1 MQSGEERL
9 VTRAAEAG
17 GNGTDA
23 PVVGLIPDG
32 MADRWDTVY
41 TNPAAL
47 FFAPEDHARRLTA
60 LVAACGADP
69 RGTLTDGTVSDFDRW
84 AALCRAMPRLAGHP
98 LYLRVH
104 ALLEAAFGWTEPLCP
119 RNAAASWAFCAEKL
133 CAEVC
138 TPSVLAAWCGATFCP
153 ALFPDREGSLWDGVT
168 DLTTLQAAMAVRL
181 TGKAGEQ
188 PKAPPAVWMLPDGY
202 NFARPD
208 PYRAEKSL
216 RAVLD
221 AGQDAPGTVLFGD
234 GPLDEGERYLLL
246 TQLVRTAGRLCR
258 EAGQT
263 LSLCGRW
270 GALRPLIAYLD
281 GADCLP
287 ATVCWIRDPEKV
299 PAGAELMLPVPR
311 PRRRDGERRPSPVS
325 VGLWLDGGAEP
336 EAVAGKLTAYAAR
349 FPLGAAP
356 GVRISVRTVADLAQV
371 AVLRRVLRN
380 LLSRWAAVGAGPSDP
395 EVQADLVARLSGGR

>member
-1 MQSGEERL
+1 MQSGEE
-9 VTRAAEAG
+9 VPVGRATEAG
-17 GNGTDA
+17 GDGTDA

-41 TNPAAL
+41 TNPATL
-47 FFAPEDHARRLTA
+47 FFAPEQDARRLTA
-60 LVAACGADP
+60 LVVACGADP
-69 RGTLTDGTVSDFDRW
+69 RGTLTSGTASDFDRW

-138 TPSVLAAWCGATFCP
+138 TPPVLAALCGAAFCQ
-153 ALFPDREGSLWDGVT
+153 ALFPDRAGSLWDGVT
-168 DLTTLQAAMAVRL
+168 DLTTLQAAIATRL
-181 TGKAGEQ
+181 TGKAGEP
-188 PKAPPAVWMLPDGY
+188 PKSPPAVWMLPEGY
-202 NFARPD
+202 SFARPD

-234 GPLDEGERYLLL
+234 GPLDEGERNLLL
-246 TQLVRTAGRLCR
+246 TQLVRTAGHLCR

-287 ATVCWIRDPEKV
+287 DTVCWIRDPENV
-299 PAGAELMLPVPR
+299 PARAESILPVSR
-311 PRRRDGERRPSPVS
+311 PWRRGGERRPSHVS

-336 EAVAGKLTAYAAR
+336 EAVAGQLTAYASR

-380 LLSRWAAVGAGPSDP
+380 LLCRWAVVGTGSSDP
-395 EVQADLVARLSGGR
+395 ETQADLVARLSGGR

>member
-1 MQSGEERL
+1 MQSGEE
-9 VTRAAEAG
+9 VPVGRATEAG
-17 GNGTDA
+17 GDGTDA
-23 PVVGLIPDG
+23 PVVGLIPDR

-41 TNPAAL
+41 TNPATL
-47 FFAPEDHARRLTA
+47 FFAPEDDARRLTA
-60 LVAACGADP
+60 LVVACGADP
-69 RGTLTDGTVSDFDRW
+69 RGTLTSGTASDFDRW
-84 AALCRAMPRLAGHP
+84 VALCRAMPRLAGHP

-119 RNAAASWAFCAEKL
+119 RNAATSWAFCAEKL

-138 TPSVLAAWCGATFCP
+138 TPPVLAALCGAAFCQ
-153 ALFPDREGSLWDGVT
+153 ALFPDRAGSLWDGVT
-168 DLTTLQAAMAVRL
+168 DLTTLQAAIATHL
-181 TGKAGEQ
+181 TGKAGE
-188 PKAPPAVWMLPDGY
+188 PLTSPPAVWMLPKGY
-202 NFARPD
+202 SFARPD

-221 AGQDAPGTVLFGD
+221 AGQDAPGTVLSGD
-234 GPLDEGERYLLL
+234 GPLDEGERNLLL
-246 TQLVRTAGRLCR
+246 TQLVRTAGHLCR

-270 GALRPLIAYLD
+270 GALRPLTAYLD

-287 ATVCWIRDPEKV
+287 DTVCWIRDPENV
-299 PAGAELMLPVPR
+299 PARAEPILPVSR
-311 PRRRDGERRPSPVS
+311 PRRRVGERRPSHVS

-336 EAVAGKLTAYAAR
+336 ETVTGQLTAYASR

-371 AVLRRVLRN
+371 AVLRRVLRH
-380 LLSRWAAVGAGPSDP
+380 LLSHWAAVGAGPSDS